1 MKSITLH
8 SHDNFTPLI
17 LIGFIF
23 YFQLFLNFALTAI
36 YNATTTKEES
46 SRSKKLMKRNAWIKH
61 NLLPRP
67 NGTLKEIKEIFLL
80 QNFTRWT
87 DLVYILHASKYC
99 YDLHIIP
106 TILFLSSS
114 IARRIW
120 FKMSKLEYILS
131 NYSKYWIVYINNS
144 KPQV

>member
-61 NLLPRP
+61 NLLPHP

-114 IARRIW
+114 IARR
-120 FKMSKLEYILS
+120 MSKLEYILS
-131 NYSKYWIVYINNS
+131 NYSKYFIVYIINS